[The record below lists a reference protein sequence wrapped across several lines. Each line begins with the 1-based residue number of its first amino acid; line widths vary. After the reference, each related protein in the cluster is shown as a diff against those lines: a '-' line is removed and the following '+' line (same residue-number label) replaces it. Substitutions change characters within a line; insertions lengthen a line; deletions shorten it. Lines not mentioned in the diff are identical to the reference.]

1 MEYLKNIQK
10 FLLGVLTFM
19 CIVILTIDITCF
31 SLKKVSEKYLK
42 EDKIKEV
49 INDINVLDL
58 FKDENGNEL
67 EQIKEVKNQI
77 VDAGIPKESID
88 GFINS
93 KPVNDFAGTVITD
106 SINNISSNKEII
118 NDKKI
123 YSFLE
128 DNIGA
133 ISKELQENNVPKS
146 EFLTVENQEK
156 FLNKVKDKTPKIAD
170 KINEVSDKIESKFGS
185 KTNVFLNIEKI
196 IKILKFLYNGVI
208 DVIMI
213 IVFIVFVIGIA
224 ITRQSIYK
232 SLKWIGISFLSSGI
246 ILYLVSSII
255 PKLYVYFDKVPT
267 LGNFINPILEDTIG
281 LFKNN
286 SIICFIISIVLIIS
300 NIIAYYISEKIDNK
314 RFEL

>member
-49 INDINVLDL
+49 IDDINVLDL

-156 FLNKVKDKTPKIAD
+156 FFTFFFRNQIFFRH
-170 KINEVSDKIESKFGS
+170 KFS
-185 KTNVFLNIEKI
+185 SFTVQVAYPHHYASI
-196 IKILKFLYNGVI
+196 IKQGGQTCIVPKCHFCDTHHRFIL
-208 DVIMI
+208 
-213 IVFIVFVIGIA
+213 
-224 ITRQSIYK
+224 
-232 SLKWIGISFLSSGI
+232 
-246 ILYLVSSII
+246 
-255 PKLYVYFDKVPT
+255 VYF
-267 LGNFINPILEDTIG
+267 
-281 LFKNN
+281 
-286 SIICFIISIVLIIS
+286 
-300 NIIAYYISEKIDNK
+300 
-314 RFEL
+314 